1 MENNEK
7 NIPENN
13 LGNTVEIQNGG
24 DSVEQLDHL
33 PENTVETAEGTLV
46 PNLENP
52 LEPTA
57 ENLQDETASDDIRRE
72 PEIKAGILD
81 YLSDLVFD
89 PKSLGQSIK
98 KNPKIFVPIIA
109 VAVLTLLSIL
119 IPKGLVEQYI
129 LDSFR
134 AQMPDAP
141 TEILLT
147 QTRIGSTVA
156 LFTSPLSVLVI
167 SLISAAFLRWM
178 ASLFGGDG
186 TYKHIL
192 SIVLFASI
200 LYCIGGVLAGIG
212 KLLTGNFFFDF
223 SAAALLDDAS
233 FGKWYYSLLQTLNPF
248 VLWHYYVLIIG
259 MREINDFSTKTAIK
273 AVVIM
278 VAVGK
283 GLGILASLV
292 SAAMTGAM

>member
-167 SLISAAFLRWM
+167 SLISAAFL
-178 ASLFGGDG
+178 
-186 TYKHIL
+186 
-192 SIVLFASI
+192 
-200 LYCIGGVLAGIG
+200 
-212 KLLTGNFFFDF
+212 
-223 SAAALLDDAS
+223 
-233 FGKWYYSLLQTLNPF
+233 
-248 VLWHYYVLIIG
+248 
-259 MREINDFSTKTAIK
+259 
-273 AVVIM
+273 
-278 VAVGK
+278 
-283 GLGILASLV
+283 
-292 SAAMTGAM
+292 